1 FHFALRRALA
11 TAQSEPFG
19 AAIEAPSDPKSKT
32 NVVCEICWPSNT
44 SKNFCCE
51 QLFVTFVTSGF
62 AAHIGI
68 IPQSL
73 VSDGQKT
80 KTRLVPP
87 RALHPDRNFAA
98 WFCLPRLG
106 SAPLTCYSVFTDVP
120 SIPGN
125 AAPRHKSFCA
135 SDSSSRMI
143 HPGCHG

>member
-1 FHFALRRALA
+1 MSVLA
-11 TAQSEPFG
+11 A
-19 AAIEAPSDPKSKT
+19 
-32 NVVCEICWPSNT
+32 N
-44 SKNFCCE
+44 
-51 QLFVTFVTSGF
+51 
-62 AAHIGI
+62 IGI

-135 SDSSSRMI
+135 CDSSSRMI
-143 HPGCHG
+143 HPGCHGCTCLFGDRLGEREAKVSYFSRRSLLYCWIIL